1 MEDSVRRLLDEQL
14 PEPPPG
20 FAQPPLAA
28 IRRGA
33 RRRTGVQAVAAVAA
47 VAVIAVGAVV
57 VLSDGDGAANTP
69 AVGGTS
75 TAASA
80 TGGPADTKAM
90 LVPTYVPPGYVK
102 DGDGRPGSGPE
113 VALRYIDPAGTP
125 SIPLVVRRLP
135 ETAGIPAE
143 WSAIQQATTR
153 GRTAEVFMT
162 ENGGMTVTWLED
174 GSRYSVGF
182 EAPPNVQVDY
192 AVEQTVDVLVGVADG
207 LRAGR

>member
-1 MEDSVRRLLDEQL
+1 MEVRRLLDEQL

-20 FAQPPLAA
+20 FAEPPLAA
-28 IRRGA
+28 IRRRV
-33 RRRTGVQAVAAVAA
+33 RRRAGAQAVAAVAA

-57 VLSDGDGAANTP
+57 VLSDDDGVANTP
-69 AVGGTS
+69 
-75 TAASA
+75 TAD
-80 TGGPADTKAM
+80 GPADTKAM
-90 LVPTYVPPGYVK
+90 LVPTSLPPGYVK
-102 DGDGRPGSGPE
+102 DGDGRSGRE
-113 VALRYIDPAGTP
+113 VSLTYTDPAGTP
-125 SIPLVVRRLP
+125 SIPLVVRRQP
-135 ETAGIPAE
+135 ETARIPAE

-162 ENGGMTVTWLED
+162 ENGGMTLTWLED

-192 AVEQTVDVLVGVADG
+192 AIEETVDLLVGVADS